1 MVLRL
6 NFVLQYYASILEE
19 ILPHSQKVNS
29 MTPDQE
35 ELKMS
40 SPVSHLDKLALDQNL
55 FVQLHFGVV
64 AMPHY
69 IKA

>member
-1 MVLRL
+1 
-6 NFVLQYYASILEE
+6 
-19 ILPHSQKVNS
+19 
-29 MTPDQE
+29 MTQDQE

>member
-1 MVLRL
+1 MVLKL

-29 MTPDQE
+29 MTQDQE